1 MYKRGRN
8 EKTLFVQ
15 NAQGKT
21 RKNFFIFSLKIVHFG
36 VDFGFQSMLQC
47 ERREGKPLEQKNK
60 GKEHEIMT
68 TIITN
73 AELARKLNR
82 INKLSNDMDS
92 MKHEL
97 DGLKAEVMDYMT
109 SNGLAR
115 LESGGK
121 IATLVESVRTTVDT
135 KALKERY
142 ADIAA
147 ECSKSSIVKY
157 IRVK

>member
-1 MYKRGRN
+1 
-8 EKTLFVQ
+8 
-15 NAQGKT
+15 
-21 RKNFFIFSLKIVHFG
+21 
-36 VDFGFQSMLQC
+36 
-47 ERREGKPLEQKNK
+47 
-60 GKEHEIMT
+60 MT
-68 TIITN
+68 TT
-73 AELARKLNR
+73 ATFSGVELARKLNR
-82 INKLSNDMDS
+82 INKLSNDIDVA
-92 MKHEL
+92 KHEL
-97 DGLKAEVMDYMT
+97 DALKAEVMEYMT
-109 SNGLAR
+109 SNGLSR

>member
-1 MYKRGRN
+1 MAINTY
-8 EKTLFVQ
+8 
-15 NAQGKT
+15 
-21 RKNFFIFSLKIVHFG
+21 
-36 VDFGFQSMLQC
+36 
-47 ERREGKPLEQKNK
+47 
-60 GKEHEIMT
+60 
-68 TIITN
+68 TN
-73 AELARKLNR
+73 TELARKLNR

-97 DGLKAEVMDYMT
+97 DELKAEVLEYMT
-109 SNGLAR
+109 SNGLTR

-121 IATLVESVRTTVDT
+121 IATLVESVRATVDT

-147 ECSKSSIVKY
+147 ECSKTSVVKY

>member
-1 MYKRGRN
+1 
-8 EKTLFVQ
+8 
-15 NAQGKT
+15 
-21 RKNFFIFSLKIVHFG
+21 
-36 VDFGFQSMLQC
+36 
-47 ERREGKPLEQKNK
+47 
-60 GKEHEIMT
+60 MT
-68 TIITN
+68 ITTTN

-82 INKLSNDMDS
+82 INKLSNDIDAA
-92 MKHEL
+92 KHEL
-97 DGLKAEVMDYMT
+97 DALKAEVMEYMT
-109 SNGLAR
+109 SNDLVR

-147 ECSKSSIVKY
+147 ECSKTSVVKY

>member
-1 MYKRGRN
+1 MFNSCYNTGVERESPSNKR
-8 EKTLFVQ
+8 K
-15 NAQGKT
+15 
-21 RKNFFIFSLKIVHFG
+21 
-36 VDFGFQSMLQC
+36 D
-47 ERREGKPLEQKNK
+47 
-60 GKEHEIMT
+60 KETETMT
-68 TIITN
+68 ITTTN
-73 AELARKLNR
+73 TELARKLNR
-82 INKLSNDMDS
+82 INKLSNDIDS

-97 DGLKAEVMDYMT
+97 DGLKAEVMEYMI
-109 SNGLAR
+109 SNGLVR

-135 KALKERY
+135 KTLKERY

>member
-1 MYKRGRN
+1 MN
-8 EKTLFVQ
+8 
-15 NAQGKT
+15 
-21 RKNFFIFSLKIVHFG
+21 
-36 VDFGFQSMLQC
+36 
-47 ERREGKPLEQKNK
+47 
-60 GKEHEIMT
+60 

-73 AELARKLNR
+73 MELARKLNR
-82 INKLSNDMDS
+82 INKLSNDIDS

-97 DGLKAEVMDYMT
+97 DALKAEVMEYMT
-109 SNGLAR
+109 SNGLVR

-135 KALKERY
+135 KTLKERY